1 MSLCPVMGCLPS
13 SIIKGDCG
21 STLEPQTS
29 LNTEVESCSAYQ
41 AQLSRSYFILCL
53 TAPGGMK

>member
-1 MSLCPVMGCLPS
+1 VTGFLPS
-13 SIIKGDCG
+13 YNIKGDCG
-21 STLEPQTS
+21 STVEPQTF
-29 LNTEVESCSAYQ
+29 LNMGAESCSAYQ